1 MTSFYLLSSSPWPI
15 GDEKF
20 GAEAR
25 RNSETLPLKLI
36 TQMFIKKQSKVL
48 WEIQRFGKLFGGICN
63 VVKKTEKLRTK
74 YNRN

>member
-36 TQMFIKKQSKVL
+36 T
-48 WEIQRFGKLFGGICN
+48 
-63 VVKKTEKLRTK
+63 
-74 YNRN
+74 